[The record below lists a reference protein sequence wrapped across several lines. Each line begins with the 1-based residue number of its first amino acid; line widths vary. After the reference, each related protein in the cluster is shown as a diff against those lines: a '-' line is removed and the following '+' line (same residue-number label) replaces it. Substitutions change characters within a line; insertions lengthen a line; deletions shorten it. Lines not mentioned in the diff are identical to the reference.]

1 MHIETLICPA
11 MQERSIFSIVERYA
25 FVINH
30 LIRTKK
36 KHSDKRSVTNTLIAR
51 IAVDYGC

>member
-11 MQERSIFSIVERYA
+11 MQERSIFSIVGRYA
-25 FVINH
+25 FVTNH
-30 LIRTKK
+30 PIRSKK